1 MSSIWNTLANKKP
14 LVEKKEK
21 IQKELTDEIKQ
32 FRQKNKEFQ
41 ATNETETF
49 VVLCFSTISDKNEFV
64 QNVLNKK
71 DVTYIDGYKFAKA
84 IGKLPD
90 KPSIKL
96 PKPLNK

>member
-1 MSSIWNTLANKKP
+1 MSSIWNTLQQKSKTE
-14 LVEKKEK
+14 LKKEK
-21 IQKELTDEIKQ
+21 IQNELSDEIRE

-41 ATNETETF
+41 ATNETETYI
-49 VVLCFSTISDKNEFV
+49 VLCFSTIADKREFV
-64 QNVLNKK
+64 QNVLHKK
-71 DVTYIDGYKFAKA
+71 DATYIDGYKFAQA